1 MVDRRACPAFHA
13 AVELIGRRWNG
24 VIIDALLD
32 RPLRFSELRTAVP
45 DVTPAMLS
53 QRLKELEGH
62 DVIVRSVSPDRPVEV
77 SYSLTEVGRGL
88 SAVLDAVALWS
99 IDWSGEGEAAPAAR
113 TRAARTAAAAAER
126 NSRWNSAS
134 IRSAS

>member
-1 MVDRRACPAFHA
+1 MVDRRACPAFHS

-24 VIIDALLD
+24 VIIDALLHQ
-32 RPLRFSELRTAVP
+32 PLRFSELRTAIP

-53 QRLKELEGH
+53 QRLKELEAD
-62 DVIVRSVSPDRPVEV
+62 DVIVRSVSSDRPVEV

-88 SAVLDAVALWS
+88 STVLDAVALWS
-99 IDWSGEGEAAPAAR
+99 IDWSGEGEAALASESER
-113 TRAARTAAAAAER
+113 TG
-126 NSRWNSAS
+126 RWNSAS